1 MESAADWGLPA
12 TSASSEGIAERYRAV
27 RAATEQLCAPLS
39 PEDCGAQSMPDASP
53 AKWHLAHTTWFFE
66 TFVLERALADFSPFH
81 PDFRVLFNSYYQSV
95 GDQHPRPERGFL
107 TRPSLDQVFEYRAH
121 VDRGVLALLDTEDS
135 RAFLG
140 AIELGIE
147 HECQHQELILT
158 DAKHLL
164 SRNPLHPA
172 YRPEAAQRAPVD
184 KPLEWIGFEER
195 LGWIGHAGEGF
206 SFDNECPRHRV
217 FVNAF
222 ELATRCCTNAEYA
235 AFIGDGGYRRPELW
249 LSDGWATASSRGWEA
264 PLYWHRRSDGQRDS
278 GDWMTMTLAGYR
290 ELGGSE
296 PVCHVSYY
304 EADAFARWMCA
315 RLPTEA
321 EWETAAAGLP
331 VDGNFVESGL
341 FHPAPIPGARRSDA
355 RGAPSGLSQMFGDVW
370 EWTQSDYA
378 AYPGFRPLEAG
389 FGEYN
394 GKFMCNQRVLRG
406 GSCATPRSHLRP
418 TYRNFFPPDARWQ
431 FSGIRLA
438 RDAGSGA
445 GAAA

>member
-1 MESAADWGLPA
+1 MKSAVGSGLPA
-12 TSASSEGIAERYRAV
+12 TSASSDRIAERYRAI
-27 RAATEQLCAPLS
+27 RGATEQLCAPLS
-39 PEDCGAQSMPDASP
+39 PEDCSAQSMRDASP

-66 TFVLERALADFSPFH
+66 TFVLEQALEGFDPFH
-81 PDFRVLFNSYYQSV
+81 PDFRVLFNSYYNAV
-95 GDQHPRPERGFL
+95 GDQHPRPERGLL
-107 TRPSLDQVFEYRAH
+107 TRPSLDLVFEYRAH
-121 VDRGVLALLDTEDS
+121 VDRGVLALLDAGDS
-135 RAFLG
+135 GDFLG
-140 AIELGIE
+140 AIELGLE

-158 DAKHLL
+158 DVKHLL

-172 YRPEAAQRAPVD
+172 YCPEAAQRVSVD
-184 KPLEWIGFEER
+184 KPLEWVGFEER

-206 SFDNECPRHRV
+206 SFDSECPRHRV
-217 FVNAF
+217 FIDAF
-222 ELATRCCTNAEYA
+222 ELATRPCTNSEYA
-235 AFIGDGGYRRPELW
+235 AFIEDGGYRRPELW
-249 LSDGWATASSRGWEA
+249 LSDGWATASNRGWEA
-264 PLYWHRRSDGQRDS
+264 PLYWQRDSDRPRDS
-278 GDWMTMTLAGYR
+278 GDWMAMTLAGYR
-290 ELGGSE
+290 ELRGSE

-304 EADAFARWMCA
+304 EADAFARWMGF

-321 EWETAAAGLP
+321 EWETAAEGLA
-331 VDGNFVESGL
+331 VEGNFVETGRL
-341 FHPAPIPGARRSDA
+341 HPAPIPGARTSDE

-438 RDAGSGA
+438 RDVG
-445 GAAA
+445 

>member
-1 MESAADWGLPA
+1 MESAVDSGLPA
-12 TSASSEGIAERYRAV
+12 TSASSEVIAERYRAV
-27 RAATEQLCAPLS
+27 RGATEQLCAPLS

-66 TFVLERALADFSPFH
+66 TFVLEQALKGFDPFH
-81 PDFRVLFNSYYQSV
+81 ANFRVLFNSYYNAV
-95 GDQHPRPERGFL
+95 GDQHPRPERGLL
-107 TRPSLDQVFEYRAH
+107 TRPSLDRVFEYRAH
-121 VDRGVLALLDTEDS
+121 VDRSVLALLDAEDS
-135 RAFLG
+135 REFLG

-158 DAKHLL
+158 DLKHLL

-172 YRPEAAQRAPVD
+172 YRTEAAQRASTN
-184 KPLEWIGFEER
+184 KPLAWIGFEEH

-206 SFDNECPRHRV
+206 SVDNERPRHRV
-217 FVNAF
+217 FIDAF
-222 ELATRCCTNAEYA
+222 ELATRLCTNAEYA
-235 AFIGDGGYRRPELW
+235 AFIEDGGYRRPELW

-264 PLYWHRRSDGQRDS
+264 PLYWQRDS

-290 ELGGSE
+290 ELRGSE

-321 EWETAAAGLP
+321 EWETAVAGIR
-331 VDGNFVESGL
+331 VEGNFAETGL
-341 FHPAPIPGARRSDA
+341 LHPAPISDA
-355 RGAPSGLSQMFGDVW
+355 RQSDQRGAPSGLSQMFGDVW

-378 AYPGFRPLEAG
+378 AYPGFRPLAAG

-406 GSCATPRSHLRP
+406 GSCTTPRSHLRS
-418 TYRNFFPPDARWQ
+418 TYRNFFPPDVRWQ

-438 RDAGSGA
+438 RDAG
-445 GAAA
+445 